1 MQEPLAETAPT
12 TRPDHDKDRRAPAD
26 ALVVR
31 FWGVRGSLPSPG
43 ADTAVVGGNT
53 ACVEVTGG
61 GSRVILDAGSGLRA
75 LGDELVARGEHE
87 RTTLLLSHVHWDH
100 VMGLPFF
107 APLYMSGSA
116 IQLVSGAVPGMSLHD
131 VLAAQM
137 VKPLFPVPFEV
148 VSSRVRTVELPERA
162 RVRFGA
168 LTVTTAVLN
177 HPDPVIAYRIDY
189 AGRSVVYATDTEHV
203 EGRVDARLVELC
215 RGADLLIY
223 DAQYTPEE
231 YRGEVGPSKRGWG
244 HSTYEAGVDV
254 ARAAS
259 VKTLALFHHDP
270 RRSDAQ
276 VSEIVQRSR
285 AIFPS
290 TVAAREAVSLR
301 FEAASYRCDLAP
313 R

>member
-1 MQEPLAETAPT
+1 MAREACGTAAATASPACKNPRRDRADDL
-12 TRPDHDKDRRAPAD
+12 TRSRYKDRRAPAD

-131 VLAAQM
+131 VLA
-137 VKPLFPVPFEV
+137 
-148 VSSRVRTVELPERA
+148 
-162 RVRFGA
+162 
-168 LTVTTAVLN
+168 
-177 HPDPVIAYRIDY
+177 
-189 AGRSVVYATDTEHV
+189 
-203 EGRVDARLVELC
+203 
-215 RGADLLIY
+215 
-223 DAQYTPEE
+223 
-231 YRGEVGPSKRGWG
+231 
-244 HSTYEAGVDV
+244 
-254 ARAAS
+254 
-259 VKTLALFHHDP
+259 
-270 RRSDAQ
+270 RR
-276 VSEIVQRSR
+276 RW
-285 AIFPS
+285 
-290 TVAAREAVSLR
+290 
-301 FEAASYRCDLAP
+301 
-313 R
+313 